1 LNDIVFMKVNQIQIL
16 IILGIISILG
26 IMSVQVYLLK
36 TTHELKE
43 QQFNENIYSAL
54 HNVVDKMS
62 PESVSN
68 EDIINQLTSD
78 YFVVN
83 VNDVI
88 DANVLEYY
96 LSNEFQKLQLELN
109 FEYGIYDCKSDQMM
123 YGCYVNNQHNKEVLQ
138 STDLETYNEY
148 IYYFGVKFPTK
159 SSYIWNEMRMSIFF
173 TSILFFTIILFGYA
187 LFFILQQKRRSE
199 LQTDFINNMTH
210 EFKTPI
216 ASIGLA
222 SEVLIKNEYI
232 KEDKR
237 LLNYSKI
244 IKEQN
249 ERLNLQ
255 VEKVLQLAKD
265 QNNLLELKKE
275 ELDISNLITTVVRSS
290 GLNYEKLGGFIEL
303 NMPDEKVMVTADR
316 LHLTNILHNIL
327 DNSLKYSTEQPIVAI
342 NLYQANNKVYL
353 RIKDNGIGIDKKY
366 QSQIFDKFYRVP
378 TGNVHT
384 VKGFG
389 LGLFYVKKVI
399 DQHGWK
405 LSIHSEKNKGTEF
418 TIKMKK

>member
-1 LNDIVFMKVNQIQIL
+1 MKVNQIQIL

-36 TTHELKE
+36 TTHQLKE
-43 QQFNENIYSAL
+43 QQFNENIFAAL

-68 EDIINQLTSD
+68 EDIINQLSSD

-96 LSNEFQKLQLELN
+96 LSNEFKKLHLDLN
-109 FEYGIYDCKSDQMM
+109 FEYGIYDCKSDKMM
-123 YGCYVNNQHNKEVLQ
+123 YGCYVNNQQNKEVLQ
-138 STDLETYNEY
+138 STNLETYNEY

-159 SSYIWNEMRMSIFF
+159 SSYIWSKMRMSVFF

-222 SEVLIKNEYI
+222 SDVLIKSDNI
-232 KEDKR
+232 KDDKR

-265 QNNLLELKKE
+265 QNNLLDLNKE
-275 ELDISNLITTVVRSS
+275 ELNISELITTVVRSS
-290 GLNYEKLGGFIEL
+290 VLNYEKLAGAIEFDI
-303 NMPDEKVMVTADR
+303 PEEAIIIKADK

-327 DNSLKYSTEQPIVAI
+327 DNSLKYCTEKPIVNI
-342 NLYQANNKVYL
+342 NLFQKNNTIYL
-353 RIKDNGIGIDKKY
+353 TIKDNGIGINKKH
-366 QSQIFDKFYRVP
+366 QSQIFDKFFRVP

-389 LGLFYVKKVI
+389 LGLFYVKRVI

-405 LSIHSEKNKGTEF
+405 LSIVSEENKGTEF
-418 TIKMKK
+418 TIKMRK

>member
-1 LNDIVFMKVNQIQIL
+1 MKVNQIQIL
-16 IILGIISILG
+16 IILGLISILG
-26 IMSVQVYLLK
+26 IISVQVYLLK
-36 TTHELKE
+36 TTHQLKE
-43 QQFNENIYSAL
+43 QQFNENIYLAL

-62 PESVSN
+62 PKSVSN
-68 EDIINQLTSD
+68 EDIINQLSSD

-83 VNDVI
+83 INDVI

-96 LSNEFQKLQLELN
+96 LSNEFQKLHLDLN

-123 YGCYVNNQHNKEVLQ
+123 YGCYVNNQQNKKTLQ
-138 STDLETYNEY
+138 STNLETYNQY

-173 TSILFFTIILFGYA
+173 TSILFFTILLFGYA
-187 LFFILQQKRRSE
+187 LFFITQQKRRSE

-216 ASIGLA
+216 ASISLA
-222 SEVLIKNEYI
+222 SEVLMKNEHI

-275 ELDISNLITTVVRSS
+275 ELDFFSLLNTVVRSS
-290 GLNYEKLGGFIEL
+290 ILNYEKLGGSIKLIIPKE
-303 NMPDEKVMVTADR
+303 NITINADK
-316 LHLTNILHNIL
+316 LHLTNIIHNIL
-327 DNSLKYSTEQPIVAI
+327 DNSLKYCTKKPIVTI
-342 NLYQANNKVYL
+342 DLYQEHNKVYL
-353 RIKDNGIGIDKKY
+353 KIKDNGIGIDKKY
-366 QSQIFDKFYRVP
+366 QSQIFDKFFRVP

-389 LGLFYVKKVI
+389 LGLFYVKRVI

-405 LSIHSEKNKGTEF
+405 LNIDSKENVGTLF
-418 TIKMKK
+418 TIKIRK

>member
-1 LNDIVFMKVNQIQIL
+1 MKVNQIQIL
-16 IILGIISILG
+16 IILGIISIIG

-43 QQFNENIYSAL
+43 QQFNENIFAAL

-68 EDIINQLTSD
+68 EDIINQLTTD

-96 LSNEFQKLQLELN
+96 LSNEFKKLNLDLS

-123 YGCYVNNQHNKEVLQ
+123 YGCYVNIQDDNQILQ
-138 STDLETYNEY
+138 NTNLETYDEY

-159 SSYIWNEMRMSIFF
+159 SSYIWSKMRMSVFF

-187 LFFILQQKRRSE
+187 LYFIIKQKRRSE

-222 SEVLIKNEYI
+222 SDVLMKNENIKN
-232 KEDKR
+232 DTR
-237 LLNYSKI
+237 LANYTKI

-275 ELDISNLITTVVRSS
+275 SLNLSELLTTVVRSS
-290 GLNYEKLGGFIEL
+290 KLNYEKLGGTINL
-303 NMPDEKVMVTADR
+303 NLPEEKITIHADKM
-316 LHLTNILHNIL
+316 HLTNIIHNIL
-327 DNSLKYSTEQPIVAI
+327 DNSLKYCTEKPIVEI
-342 NLYQANNKVYL
+342 NLQQKNNKIYL
-353 RIKDNGIGIDKKY
+353 DIKDNGIGIDKKY
-366 QSQIFDKFYRVP
+366 QSQIFDKFFRVP

-389 LGLFYVKKVI
+389 LGLFYVKRVI
-399 DQHGWK
+399 DQHNWK
-405 LSIHSEKNKGTEF
+405 LEIDSEENKGTTF
-418 TIKMKK
+418 TIKMKA